1 MDKQIIDI
9 PNLSDSNRRLGSP
22 VSLLVKAGGMLY
34 TCGIPPLDL
43 ATGDLIEGD
52 ITTQTRAVLEA
63 LKFTLETAGSS
74 LDKVVKTM
82 ILCTDPDQM
91 DAINAVYREYFTSN
105 FPPEDLQ
112 RSKPGHF
119 RSTLRSKPS
128 RWRKAGVG

>member
-22 VSLLVKAGGMLY
+22 VSLLVKAAGMLY

-105 FPPEDLQ
+105 FPA
-112 RSKPGHF
+112 RGF
-119 RSTLRSKPS
+119 AAI
-128 RWRKAGVG
+128 KAWPFPFDIEIEAIAVA